1 MITHLQYRLD
11 YIIHKST
18 LPEVRPQYRV
28 GEEVAAESIVKK
40 QLSLPAKAKSL
51 ILKESC
57 GGERGENHFPTFFYI
72 ISSTF
77 LSRKGGAHHPHLSH
91 FGLTPLI
98 YKDFLVSIPGENP
111 RRPSGARS
119 HGHAAAPPRPPY
131 PLQGTAAAATSLRTL
146 GVGTPSGRSGTLSW
160 RGPTRIRPAHL
171 AGPISPGIKPG
182 VFFQPPP
189 GLPPLP

>member
-1 MITHLQYRLD
+1 MSRAATRGTLWDYSVAKLPHLKSPLD
-11 YIIHKST
+11 YIIYKST
-18 LPEVRPQYRV
+18 LPEVRPEYRI

-40 QLSLPAKAKSL
+40 QLSLPAQAKSL

-98 YKDFLVSIPGENP
+98 YKAFLVRIPGES
-111 RRPSGARS
+111 R
-119 HGHAAAPPRPPY
+119 
-131 PLQGTAAAATSLRTL
+131 
-146 GVGTPSGRSGTLSW
+146 
-160 RGPTRIRPAHL
+160 
-171 AGPISPGIKPG
+171 
-182 VFFQPPP
+182 
-189 GLPPLP
+189 